1 MLVLTRKPG
10 EAIHIGDDIYIK
22 VSEVSGNR
30 VKLCI
35 DAPKI
40 MRILRAEV
48 AEQIEQ
54 QLQSREQVVRDEK
67 FDRRSQSD
75 SRSNMSATA

>member
-1 MLVLTRKPG
+1 MLVLTRKSG
-10 EAIHIGDDIYIK
+10 EAIHIGDDIVVK
-22 VSEVSGNR
+22 VSDISGNR

-48 AEQIEQ
+48 AEQME
-54 QLQSREQVVRDEK
+54 REVSLRDESSLSSPRK
-67 FDRRSQSD
+67 ERERS
-75 SRSNMSATA
+75 SARATYAAK

>member
-10 EAIHIGDDIYIK
+10 EAIHIGDDIFIK
-22 VSEVSGNR
+22 VSEISGNR

-54 QLQSREQVVRDEK
+54 QQTNGAPVRDEK
-67 FDRRSQSD
+67 FRRRSQTD
-75 SRSNMSATA
+75 SHSNMSALA